1 MAGWSKLCTER
12 LADMSPWMLIAVA
25 LCVGA
30 AVPLQSA
37 VNAQM
42 GQHLGHPLYGAL
54 ANTAVAS
61 LTLALLLPLFRVNAP
76 QLGRALAGPW
86 WLWTG
91 GFVGAA
97 FVFGAL
103 FVAPRIGA
111 APFAVATIFG
121 TLVASLLI
129 DHFGWLGFPLHAI
142 SPTRLLAA
150 ALVLAGLLLLQFG
163 PR

>member
-1 MAGWSKLCTER
+1 V
-12 LADMSPWMLIAVA
+12 SPWLLIAVA
-25 LCVGA
+25 VAVGA

-42 GQHLGHPLYGAL
+42 GQSLGHPLYGAL
-54 ANTAVAS
+54 ANTTVAS
-61 LTLALLLPLFRVNAP
+61 LILLLLLALFRVGTP
-76 QLGRALAGPW
+76 QLARTLAGPW

-129 DHFGWLGFPLHAI
+129 DHFALLGFPLHPI
-142 SPTRLLAA
+142 SPPRLLAA

>member
-1 MAGWSKLCTER
+1 
-12 LADMSPWMLIAVA
+12 MSPTWLIAIAVA
-25 LCVGA
+25 VGA

-42 GQHLGHPLYGAL
+42 GQSLGHPLYGAL
-54 ANTAVAS
+54 ANTTVAS
-61 LTLALLLPLFRVNAP
+61 LILLLLVALFRVGAP
-76 QLGRALAGPW
+76 QLARTVAGPW

-121 TLVASLLI
+121 TLVASLLV
-129 DHFGWLGFPLHAI
+129 DHFALLGFPLNPI

-150 ALVLAGLLLLQFG
+150 ALVLAGLLLLRFG